1 MSQRTSLQRLAIAL
15 SQIQEQQ
22 ILLSSEQ
29 IHYLGRVLRLQSGDR
44 FIAMDGRG
52 QWWLA
57 AFQGAEA
64 PAQLLE
70 PIPIQ
75 TELPIGITLLAA
87 PPKGSGFDE
96 VVRQAT
102 ELGVSQIVPILSDRT
117 LLNPS
122 PQKQE
127 RWQRIAQ
134 EAAEQ
139 SLRQVIPQLSPP
151 LTFVEVLQSCT
162 SEQRYI
168 CVPEAEVHLLNIV
181 LPTAEGSIAMAAGR
195 SLAIATGP
203 EGGWTAAEVEQ
214 AVQAGFQPVTLGRRI
229 LRAVTAPVVALSL
242 VAARLESASG
252 LGLEQ
257 QPEPQQGEKR
267 G

>member
-1 MSQRTSLQRLAIAL
+1 MNQRTSRLQRLAIAPL
-15 SQIQEQQ
+15 QIQEQQ
-22 ILLSSEQ
+22 VFLSSEQ
-29 IHYLGRVLRLQSGDR
+29 NHYLGRVLRLQNGDR

-57 AFQGAEA
+57 AFHGAEA

-70 PIPIQ
+70 SISLQ
-75 TELPIGITLLAA
+75 TELPLGIILLAA

-102 ELGVSQIVPILSDRT
+102 ELGVSEIVPLLSDRT

-139 SLRQVIPQLSPP
+139 SLRQVIPTLSPP
-151 LTFVEVLQSCT
+151 LSFAQALQNCA

-168 CVPEAEVHLLNIV
+168 CVPEAEVHLLDV
-181 LPTAEGSIAMAAGR
+181 VVPRTQGSI
-195 SLAIATGP
+195 AIATGP

-214 AVQAGFQPVTLGRRI
+214 AVQAGFQPVALGERI
-229 LRAVTAPVVALSL
+229 LRAVTAPLVALSL
-242 VAARLESASG
+242 VAARLEARSK
-252 LGLEQ
+252 LGD
-257 QPEPQQGEKR
+257 
-267 G
+267 